1 MQEYAMKMSFSGRH
15 PAIPGYEP
23 IRVLGQNGAIIYVA
37 RSARFDKPVA
47 LQVWSNCTL
56 PARAAA
62 VVGLEHPNIL
72 GVLDV
77 GEVDGH
83 VYVALEYLEGVES
96 LGVRLRR
103 GPIPETDARGL
114 ASVIASVLQFVRDQG
129 VAVAALTPGDVL
141 LSETP
146 KLMLHARGGHY
157 ARPDFMAP
165 EEHSLTPPA
174 ATAAIDVY
182 RVGALLY
189 AMLTGRSPVSLDSVR
204 ATGWQSVPAPVPVR
218 QINPAISKTLETICM
233 KCLEEGPLDR
243 YGSLREL
250 TESVNR
256 SARAFNG
263 GLTGRWTRRRPRW
276 AELIARVV
284 SGRRGSAA
292 DR

>member
-1 MQEYAMKMSFSGRH
+1 MTMSFSRRH
-15 PAIPGYEP
+15 SAIPGYEP
-23 IRVLGQNGAIIYVA
+23 IRVLGQNGAIVYLA

-47 LQVWSNCTL
+47 LQVWSNRT
-56 PARAAA
+56 PGDVPA

-96 LGVRLRR
+96 LGVRLRG
-103 GPIPETDARGL
+103 GPIPETNARRL
-114 ASVIASVLQFVRDQG
+114 ASIIASVLQFVRVQG
-129 VAVAALTPGDVL
+129 VAVATLTPGDVL

-146 KLMLHARGGHY
+146 KVVLHRTGGHY
-157 ARPDFMAP
+157 AHPDFMAP
-165 EEHSLTPPA
+165 EERSGTQQ
-174 ATAAIDVY
+174 ATMAAIDIY

-218 QINPAISKTLETICM
+218 QINPAISKRFETICM
-233 KCLEEGPLDR
+233 KCLQEKPLDR
-243 YGSLREL
+243 YGSLQEL
-250 TESVNR
+250 IESVDG
-256 SARAFNG
+256 SARAFTG

-276 AELIARVV
+276 AALIERVM

-292 DR
+292 GR